1 MTPIKLTYALK
12 PHLGE
17 EWELR
22 RTDQG
27 FELRDANGQVAVIV
41 PAADASHRIRFPSF
55 WASVT
60 FLEVRTP
67 DDHPHCFKP
76 EKETV
81 TQVRAAVDEALGQNP
96 DEAAA
101 VLRKKAVRNLSIGL
115 LCLVAGAAISI
126 ATFLHAVAQPGGGT
140 YVVTTGLFGG
150 AVWGIA
156 SGLYWYSKAGKIGRS
171 VL

>member
-1 MTPIKLTYALK
+1 MSSIRLTYALK

-22 RTDQG
+22 RTEPG
-27 FELRDANGQVAVIV
+27 FELLDANGAVVVTV
-41 PAADASHRIRFPSF
+41 PAAEASHRIRFPSF
-55 WASVT
+55 WANVT

-67 DDHPHCFKP
+67 DDFPHCFKREP
-76 EKETV
+76 EV
-81 TQVRAAVDEALGQNP
+81 LAQVRAWVDEALGKNP

-101 VLRKKAVRNLSIGL
+101 VLRKKAVRNLGIGL
-115 LCLVAGAAISI
+115 ICLVAGAGITI
-126 ATFLHAVAQPGGGT
+126 ATYLRAVALQVGGT

-171 VL
+171 AS